1 MVYLQCPVAA
11 HTVGSTEPPCGCGLW
26 RPASGW
32 VCACCG
38 DPVVRLSPLPVC
50 VWFTVRNAV
59 SALEWETGVEPE
71 FSRYPRLARVR
82 RALRL

>member
-1 MVYLQCPVAA
+1 MVHLLSPVAA

-50 VWFTVRNAV
+50 WWATVCSAV
-59 SALEWETGVEPE
+59 SRLDWETSIEPE
-71 FSRYPRLARVR
+71 LSGWPRLARAR
-82 RALRL
+82 RALGL